1 MLLVKHTDN
10 TKLLERVAN
19 HLDCHC
25 HRYHLNYEDAKLV
38 ASVWLAY
45 KVAEKEEHFPRWLE
59 VAVAE
64 DLISPYFYRQG
75 RGNGG
80 EHPGHARGV
89 PTGLGRDLSRK
100 PARQK

>member
-19 HLDCHC
+19 HLDCHY

-64 DLISPYFYRQG
+64 DLISPYFYRREEETAASIRAMPEGCQQVWD
-75 RGNGG
+75 
-80 EHPGHARGV
+80 EF
-89 PTGLGRDLSRK
+89 SCK